1 MDSWV
6 GKIPW
11 RRDRL
16 PTPVFLGF
24 RCGSTGKESGCDA
37 GDLHSVSGLGRSP
50 GEGKGY
56 PVQRSGLENST
67 DCIDHGVAKSQTQL
81 SNFHFHFHFQSKGQD
96 TTDTSQQALT
106 TDTFSDDTFRFHSLG
121 SLVLN
126 TVGGN
131 PCSFHLFIF

>member
-1 MDSWV
+1 M
-6 GKIPW
+6 
-11 RRDRL
+11 RL
-16 PTPVFLGF
+16 PGGLA
-24 RCGSTGKESGCDA
+24 GKESAWNA
-37 GDLHSVSGLGRSP
+37 GNLSLIPGLGRSP
-50 GEGKGY
+50 GEGNSY
-56 PVQRSGLENST
+56 PLSYSGLENSK
-67 DCIDHGVAKSQTQL
+67 DCVVHGVAKSQTQL

-96 TTDTSQQALT
+96 TTDTSQQTLT